1 MSDTKSYSSLTQDT
15 SGYVGFANL
24 PNQVHRKSVKK
35 GFEFTLMVAG
45 KTFIIIKLLIPVLI
59 TVNSTGNNRIFLCKM
74 PDNLACIWICFICT
88 VPVPALCPCSCINFD
103 VAVWRFQQHCL
114 KNKLLRT
121 GTFHICNIFKF
132 LKARH
137 FVLKFE

>member
-45 KTFIIIKLLIPVLI
+45 KNFPKIVDTIRVP
-59 TVNSTGNNRIFLCKM
+59 
-74 PDNLACIWICFICT
+74 NLALVCGGS
-88 VPVPALCPCSCINFD
+88 LSCS
-103 VAVWRFQQHCL
+103 VAL
-114 KNKLLRT
+114 KNS
-121 GTFHICNIFKF
+121 
-132 LKARH
+132 LKS
-137 FVLKFE
+137 